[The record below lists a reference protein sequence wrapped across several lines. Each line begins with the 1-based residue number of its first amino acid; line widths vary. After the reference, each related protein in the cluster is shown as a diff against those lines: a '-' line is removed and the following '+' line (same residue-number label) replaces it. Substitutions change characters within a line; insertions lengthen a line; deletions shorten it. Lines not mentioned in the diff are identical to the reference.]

1 MAFAPTP
8 ERDVPAPPETE
19 NGRHD
24 LLRDRP
30 KNLAQHI
37 VDEIIG
43 KMRDKTL
50 QSGDKL
56 PSETA
61 MMHEYRVSRTVV
73 REALTRLQI
82 SGLAE
87 TRHGVGTFITTAGEA
102 YFSLSQYA
110 SPGNIRD
117 IISIVEF
124 RISLETEAAALAAL
138 RASPEHLAA
147 MRDALDD
154 FTRQVDQRSLA
165 MEADKAFHMSIARA
179 TGNKY
184 FEESFRHLGEIF
196 PRARLFTARFA
207 REQDTESFLRRVN
220 REHTTIVDAIAGKDQ
235 ESARAAMR
243 VHLNSSRE
251 LLLKALESFEKTA
264 AEQKGGA

>member
-1 MAFAPTP
+1 MHAPEP
-8 ERDVPAPPETE
+8 NSNASVPPEAE
-19 NGRHD
+19 NGGYD

-37 VDEIIG
+37 VDAIIR
-43 KMRDKTL
+43 KLRDKTL

-56 PSETA
+56 PSEAA
-61 MMHEYRVSRTVV
+61 MMREHKVSRTVV
-73 REALTRLQI
+73 REALTRLQL

-110 SPGNIRD
+110 SPGNLRD
-117 IISIVEF
+117 IMSIVEF
-124 RISLETEAAALAAL
+124 RICLETEAAALAAM
-138 RASPEHLAA
+138 RATPEHLAA
-147 MRDALDD
+147 MHTALDE
-154 FTRQVDQRSLA
+154 FNRQVERQSLA
-165 MEADKAFHMSIARA
+165 MEADKGFHMTIARA

-196 PRARLFTARFA
+196 PRARLFTIRFA
-207 REQDTESFLRRVN
+207 QEQDRVSFFRRAN
-220 REHTTIVDAIAGKDQ
+220 REHATIVDAIASRDP

-243 VHLNSSRE
+243 VHLNISRT
-251 LLLKALESFEKTA
+251 LLFKALESFEKNA
-264 AEQKGGA
+264 AEQGTGE